1 MSMEMAEFGKPF
13 ITSIVNSDDLVPT
26 LSASS
31 VHDFIHEVRIKRK
44 KLITSAYN
52 AIGSRVP
59 FAKAI
64 ADRAVSR
71 GTEVVMSSKQRTR
84 SLISWTRREK
94 TAALTSS
101 KSANMA
107 EASEP
112 LDKSYEASEELII
125 SEFTSDEDDG
135 SKSTSE
141 ESDNDGV
148 DEEEEQ
154 ISFATHNT
162 ANDEMNQYLKELQL
176 EEQGDNPKINGG
188 KEKQAARK
196 KGITEAEMK
205 NEATSEAGSTEAT
218 SEKPAKHHLYPSG
231 RILHLVPVPSSEN
244 SDDADEKRVVL
255 YETPREMYGKLRLSI
270 RMTVTH
276 CLLSSFALRNLP
288 RAFALR

>member
-1 MSMEMAEFGKPF
+1 M
-13 ITSIVNSDDLVPT
+13 
-26 LSASS
+26 
-31 VHDFIHEVRIKRK
+31 
-44 KLITSAYN
+44 ITSAYN

-71 GTEVVMSSKQRTR
+71 GTEVPSTSLLYDLWLCYDLNIYNFYILISYIIIILHGDPSLYLKVVMSSKQRTR
-84 SLISWTRREK
+84 SLINWTRRDK

-107 EASEP
+107 EATES

-125 SEFTSDEDDG
+125 SEFTSDEEDE

-141 ESDNDGV
+141 GSDNDGL

-154 ISFATHNT
+154 KISATDNT
-162 ANDEMNQYLKELQL
+162 ATDELNEYLKELQV
-176 EEQGDNPKINGG
+176 EEEDDNPNINGG
-188 KEKQAARK
+188 KEK
-196 KGITEAEMK
+196 EAEMK
-205 NEATSEAGSTEAT
+205 YEGVRIEERAGSTEAT
-218 SEKPAKHHLYPSG
+218 SEKPAKHHLYLSG

-244 SDDADEKRVVL
+244 SDDEKRVVL

-270 RMTVTH
+270 RMILDHSTKRYLKVLQQLINQLEKEKPH
-276 CLLSSFALRNLP
+276 YGA
-288 RAFALR
+288 

>member
-1 MSMEMAEFGKPF
+1 M
-13 ITSIVNSDDLVPT
+13 
-26 LSASS
+26 
-31 VHDFIHEVRIKRK
+31 
-44 KLITSAYN
+44 ITSAYN

-71 GTEVVMSSKQRTR
+71 GTEVPSTSLLYDLWLCYDLNIYNFYILISYIIIILHGDPSLYLKVVMSSKQRTR
-84 SLISWTRREK
+84 SLINWTRRDK

-107 EASEP
+107 EATES

-125 SEFTSDEDDG
+125 SEFTSDEEDE

-141 ESDNDGV
+141 GSDNDGL

-154 ISFATHNT
+154 NISATHNT
-162 ANDEMNQYLKELQL
+162 ANDELNEYLKELQV
-176 EEQGDNPKINGG
+176 EEEDDNPNINGG
-188 KEKQAARK
+188 KEK
-196 KGITEAEMK
+196 EAEMK
-205 NEATSEAGSTEAT
+205 YEGVRIEERAGSTEAT
-218 SEKPAKHHLYPSG
+218 SEKPAKHHLYLSG

-244 SDDADEKRVVL
+244 SDDEKRVVL

-270 RMTVTH
+270 RMILDHSTKRYLKVLQQLINQLEKEKPH
-276 CLLSSFALRNLP
+276 YGA
-288 RAFALR
+288 

>member
-1 MSMEMAEFGKPF
+1 M
-13 ITSIVNSDDLVPT
+13 VPT

-31 VHDFIHEVRIKRK
+31 VHDFIHEVKIKRK

-71 GTEVVMSSKQRTR
+71 GTEVVMNSKQRTR
-84 SLISWTRREK
+84 SLISWTRKEK
-94 TAALTSS
+94 TSALTSS

-107 EASEP
+107 EATES

-125 SEFTSDEDDG
+125 SEFTSDEEDG

-141 ESDNDGV
+141 GSDNDGL

-154 ISFATHNT
+154 KISATDNT
-162 ANDEMNQYLKELQL
+162 ATDELNEYLKELQV
-176 EEQGDNPKINGG
+176 EEEDDNPNINGG
-188 KEKQAARK
+188 KEK
-196 KGITEAEMK
+196 EAEMK
-205 NEATSEAGSTEAT
+205 YEGVRIEERAGSTEAT

-244 SDDADEKRVVL
+244 SDDEKRVVL

-270 RMTVTH
+270 RMILDHSTKRYLKVLQQLINQLEKEKSH
-276 CLLSSFALRNLP
+276 YGA
-288 RAFALR
+288 